1 MWSELISI
9 LKANREKNEAIP
21 VRRVTIVEDVDSMLL
36 CRVGKLPTSHLGLP
50 LGASFKSSR
59 VWDVVKERFRKTLT
73 M

>member
-1 MWSELISI
+1 M
-9 LKANREKNEAIP
+9 LKANMEKNEAIP
-21 VRRVTIVEDVDSMLL
+21 VRRVTIVEDVDSMLV
-36 CRVGKLPTSHLGLP
+36 CRVGKLSTSYLGLP